1 MRFLL
6 DECMPRSSGE
16 VLRILKF
23 NFIAVNKAGLS
34 GKHAK
39 NKSGKM
45 LGNCFINKEE
55 EAKFSVSQKI
65 RKLREKLGMTQ
76 QALAK
81 KVKTTQSAI
90 ARIESTDYEG
100 HSLSKLEEIAK
111 ALGAAL
117 IIDFIP
123 KEKIKKSA

>member
-1 MRFLL
+1 MSKKIKTNYDLWREENMKDPEFRRLY
-6 DECMPRSSGE
+6 
-16 VLRILKF
+16 
-23 NFIAVNKAGLS
+23 
-34 GKHAK
+34 
-39 NKSGKM
+39 
-45 LGNCFINKEE
+45 KEE

-65 RKLREKLGMTQ
+65 KKLREKLGMTQ

-90 ARIESTDYEG
+90 ARIESADYEG
-100 HSLSKLEEIAK
+100 HSLSKLEEVAK

>member
-1 MRFLL
+1 MSKKIKTNYDLWREENMKEPEFRRLY
-6 DECMPRSSGE
+6 
-16 VLRILKF
+16 
-23 NFIAVNKAGLS
+23 
-34 GKHAK
+34 
-39 NKSGKM
+39 
-45 LGNCFINKEE
+45 KEE

-65 RKLREKLGMTQ
+65 KKLREKLGMTQ
-76 QALAK
+76 QGLAK

-90 ARIESTDYEG
+90 ARIESADYEG

-117 IIDFIP
+117 VIDFIP